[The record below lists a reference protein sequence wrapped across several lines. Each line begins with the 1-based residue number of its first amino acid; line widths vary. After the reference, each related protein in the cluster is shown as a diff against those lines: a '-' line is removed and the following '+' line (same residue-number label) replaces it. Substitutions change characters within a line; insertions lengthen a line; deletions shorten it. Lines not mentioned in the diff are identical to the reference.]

1 MSELNSKEQEFGEN
15 KTFDITEV
23 SPLRGSS

>member
-1 MSELNSKEQEFGEN
+1 MSELNSKEQEVSDN
-15 KTFDITEV
+15 KTFDMTEV